1 MNEVLLTN
9 VFFIITGSAILVV
22 AAFLCIALFY
32 LIKILRTVRTILD
45 RISSTTELFVE
56 DARVLRDQIAS
67 GAIAARLFATV
78 MSAVGRARPKRRAP
92 RKQKEEDDV
101 SSES

>member
-22 AAFLCIALFY
+22 VGFLCVALFH
-32 LIKILRTVRTILD
+32 LIKILRTVRTIVD
-45 RISSTTELFVE
+45 RVSSTTELFVE

-67 GAIAARLFATV
+67 GAVAARLFATV
-78 MSAVGRARPKRRAP
+78 MSAIGRARPKRRTP
-92 RKQKEEDDV
+92 RKQKEDDI